1 MNNTA
6 NVLLR
11 HTAAAAIV
19 LSSIGSLSAQTVSF
33 GSNETIELAS
43 GWIAIAQPSGFTPAE
58 QASIM
63 QRVNAKLQAAGIN
76 LTATTGPTG
85 PCRIIIS
92 DSQAPP
98 VIGVQ
103 GNETDVGDG
112 TGGPAIIFTAEHPDV
127 PNYQHVDDIAN
138 SIKALIA
145 SKHGAGANYQTNV
158 NAMTQIQGAARFT
171 DLPYGGNSAS
181 QMQFNAGIMNA
192 MAEKAPRP
200 TDIRY
205 RVDTTPGRRLQ
216 SLDVELTYSPG
227 LQTGS
232 RFGHLRA
239 DGTFVTYGQQGFLP
253 VAPASFFFDGSGVDF
268 AIRLSNGNVY
278 SLSNGKGRTQLLHVN
293 ASNPDVF
300 DRFDVQFDVNG
311 DGVPDATVHVQ
322 VAGNGAGGFY
332 TRYYPGT
339 DEDLVLSGSVNVNA
353 AYLTGQR
360 AQTAQGGDIF
370 YPRVRSS
377 EGQFAGAPSLLV
389 AEAFVASSP
398 VVAMALP
405 GVQVST
411 GYIVLQAGL
420 VGPAGMLGS
429 LPIPAGWAGY
439 HLLLQGF
446 AISSFAGNGL
456 YGATDAMTL
465 TFL

>member
-1 MNNTA
+1 MNITH

-11 HTAAAAIV
+11 HFASTML
-19 LSSIGSLSAQTVSF
+19 LSSISLLSAQTISF

-43 GWIAIAQPSGFTPAE
+43 GWVAIAQPSGFTAAE
-58 QASIM
+58 QASIL

-76 LTATTGPTG
+76 LNATAGPSG

-112 TGGPAIIFTAEHPDV
+112 TGGPAIVFMAEHPNV

-145 SKHGAGANYQTNV
+145 AKHGAGANYQSTA
-158 NAMTQIQGAARFT
+158 NAMTQIQGNARFT

-192 MAEKAPRP
+192 MTEKSLRP
-200 TDIRY
+200 TDVRY
-205 RVDTTPGRRLQ
+205 RVDTTPGRRLP

-227 LQTGS
+227 LQAGS
-232 RFGHLRA
+232 LFGHLRT
-239 DGTFVTYGQQGFLP
+239 DGTFVTFGQAGFLP

-268 AIRLSNGNVY
+268 AIRLSNGAVH
-278 SLSNGKGRTQLLHVN
+278 SLSNGTGRPMLLHAN

-300 DRFDVQFDVNG
+300 DRVDVQFDVNG
-311 DGVPDATVHVQ
+311 DGIPDATVHVQ
-322 VAGNGAGGFY
+322 VEGSGGGGFY

-339 DEDLVLSGSVNVNA
+339 DEDLTINGSVNINA
-353 AYLTGQR
+353 SYLTSQR
-360 AQTAQGGDIF
+360 AQTANAGDIF
-370 YPRVRSS
+370 YSRVRSS
-377 EGQFAGAPSLLV
+377 EGQFAGAPALLV
-389 AEAFVASSP
+389 AEAFVAASP
-398 VVAMALP
+398 VVAMPLP

-411 GYIVLQAGL
+411 GYILLQAGT
-420 VGPAGMLGS
+420 VGPAGMLGN